1 MLLYFDDE
9 RDAALRLAEAASLPA
24 SRIERH
30 RFPDGELKLRL
41 PTGLPRRVA
50 VYRSLDN
57 PNEKLVELLIVSQ
70 TARSLGAMQLD
81 LVAPYLAYMRQ
92 DMEFTPGEA
101 VSQRVIGG
109 FLSRLFD
116 AIVTVDPHLHRIS
129 RLEEAAPVAHA
140 VVLVGALPLSDY
152 IVRQRAS
159 PLLVGPDA
167 ESEQWVAAAAARHGL
182 DYIVCSKIRSGDR
195 EVAVDLPPARIQG
208 RPAVILDDMAST
220 GHTLAAAAQLLRA
233 AGAASVDAA
242 VTHAMFTPQALEMLR
257 SHGIGNVW
265 STDCITHPSNAVAM
279 APLLAKALHDIG
291 AVRRAS
297 PSPQ

>member
-41 PTGLPRRVA
+41 PTGLPRRVT

-195 EVAVDLPPARIQG
+195 DVAVDLPPARIQG

-220 GHTLAAAAQLLRA
+220 GHTLAAAARLLRA

-279 APLLAKALHDIG
+279 APLLAQALRDIG

-297 PSPQ
+297 PSPG

>member
-41 PTGLPRRVA
+41 PTGLPRRVT

-220 GHTLAAAAQLLRA
+220 GHTLAAAARLLRA

-279 APLLAKALHDIG
+279 APLLAQALRDIG

-297 PSPQ
+297 PSPG

>member
-41 PTGLPRRVA
+41 PTGLPRRVT

-182 DYIVCSKIRSGDR
+182 DYVVCSKIRSGDR
-195 EVAVDLPPARIQG
+195 DVAVDLPPARIQG

-220 GHTLAAAAQLLRA
+220 GHTLAAAARLLRA

-279 APLLAKALHDIG
+279 APLLAQALRDIG

-297 PSPQ
+297 PSPG

>member
-41 PTGLPRRVA
+41 PAGLPKA
-50 VYRSLDN
+50 VTIYRSLDN

-70 TARSLGAMQLD
+70 TARSLGAERLV

-101 VSQRVIGG
+101 VSQRIVGR
-109 FLSRLFD
+109 FLAQIFD
-116 AIVTVDPHLHRIS
+116 GIVTVDPHLHRIS

-140 VVLVGALPLSDY
+140 VVLVGALALSDY
-152 IVRQRAS
+152 IVGQRS
-159 PLLVGPDA
+159 RPLLVGPDA

-182 DYIVCSKIRSGDR
+182 DYIVCSKVRSGDR
-195 EVAVDLPPARIQG
+195 DVAVDLPPARVQG

-242 VTHAMFTPQALEMLR
+242 VTHAMFAPQALDMLR
-257 SHGIGNVW
+257 AHGIGEIW
-265 STDCITHPSNAVAM
+265 STDSIAHPSNAVAM
-279 APLLAKALHDIG
+279 APTLAQALRDIG
-291 AVRRAS
+291 AAGRTNPAAG
-297 PSPQ
+297 

>member
-41 PTGLPRRVA
+41 PTGLPRRVT

-182 DYIVCSKIRSGDR
+182 DYVVCSKIRSGDR

-220 GHTLAAAAQLLRA
+220 GHTLAAAARLLRA

-279 APLLAKALHDIG
+279 APLLAQALRDIG

-297 PSPQ
+297 PSPG